1 MLAANILWK
10 WILNSDVHHFHQHE
24 QDEEPPLTSKHW
36 SQKRE
41 QHMVIWRKSVT
52 NSPMRLLQDLPMWV
66 TRRISY
72 KKQELLTISD
82 HLVSIP
88 VFGKG
93 LCCSTFLF
101 SLLCFCFV
109 CPCSV
114 LCTQCYSCLW
124 IDLYPMLLMSL
135 DGLVPNVTH
144 VSGLTCTQCFFFIC
158 NGYLNVLKK
167 MDKLNILICNG
178 NSSTILSKTFP
189 RY

>member
-1 MLAANILWK
+1 
-10 WILNSDVHHFHQHE
+10 
-24 QDEEPPLTSKHW
+24 
-36 SQKRE
+36 
-41 QHMVIWRKSVT
+41 MVIWRKSVT
-52 NSPMRLLQDLPMWV
+52 NSPMRLLPDLPMWV

-144 VSGLTCTQCFFFIC
+144 VSGLTCTQCFVFIC